1 MSKRKKKS
9 GKSNPPRRRIGLPLL
24 LGGAGALLI
33 AAICL
38 FAIFRGRTAPNVA
51 ICREKLA
58 LLEAEVFRNGTD
70 LGKSPAGGQA
80 GYAVFFSLS
89 NTEERAS
96 VLCATGGSL
105 RSAWDAAADKAEA
118 FLDGGN

>member
-89 NTEERAS
+89 NTEERDRGQPALR
-96 VLCATGGSL
+96 VGRRCGQGGSVFGRRQL
-105 RSAWDAAADKAEA
+105 
-118 FLDGGN
+118 